1 MEKIKTQG
9 FSAKD
14 EFNAANSTPIKVA
27 KNTIIRVTDIM
38 VKDKLPDDADKVETV
53 GYLKAEDGTIYAIKE
68 GSVIIKVTAL
78 SGVSEEIE
86 INVVSQQIADKPKNK
101 ECVPPVIN
109 GLAIAFSASNTSA
122 KILFKVSFPTSS

>member
-1 MEKIKTQG
+1 MEKIKTEG

-53 GYLKAEDGTIYAIKE
+53 GYLKAEDGTIYATISATVIEQLIPLMDILEE
-68 GSVIIKVTAL
+68 GPQDLLVVPKT
-78 SGVSEEIE
+78 SGQGREYFMLEL
-86 INVVSQQIADKPKNK
+86 Q
-101 ECVPPVIN
+101 
-109 GLAIAFSASNTSA
+109 
-122 KILFKVSFPTSS
+122 